1 MGLSFL
7 TQEIAMDLG
16 TANTVIFMNDQI
28 VLDEPSIVA
37 IDNSTGKAIALGQKA
52 KLMQER
58 ENPGIKTIRPMKD
71 GVIADFNAAEM
82 MIRGFIKQVNSRR
95 RSLFSPNIKMV
106 VGIPSGSTEV
116 EIRAVRDSSEHAGGR
131 DVYLIFEPMASALGI
146 GLDVE
151 APKGNMVVDI
161 GGGTTEIAVISLGG
175 IVVQDSIKIAGDV
188 FTNDIQQY
196 LKQQHNIRV
205 GQITA
210 EKIKIAIGA
219 VLPELDEN
227 EIEPE
232 PYAITGPN
240 QMTAHP
246 VHASITYQEIAHC
259 LDKSVARIE
268 SGILHVLEQT
278 PPELY
283 SDIVE
288 NGIYLAG
295 GGSLLRGLAKR
306 FTEKVNIQFHVAE
319 DPLRAV
325 ARGTCLALKNTD
337 NYSFLMR

>member
-37 IDNSTGKAIALGQKA
+37 IDNNTGKAIALGQKA

-175 IVVQDSIKIAGDV
+175 IVVQDSIKVAGDV

-219 VLPELDEN
+219 VIPELGEN
-227 EIEPE
+227 EVEPE

-246 VHASITYQEIAHC
+246 VHATITYQEIAHC

-268 SGILHVLEQT
+268 SAIPHVLEQT

-306 FTEKVNIQFHVAE
+306 FTEKVNIPFHVAE

>member
-1 MGLSFL
+1 MAFSFF
-7 TQEIAMDLG
+7 TQELAIDLG
-16 TANTVIFMNDQI
+16 TANTVIFQNDQI

-37 IDNSTGKAIALGQKA
+37 IDNNTGKCIALGQKA
-52 KLMQER
+52 KLMHEKT
-58 ENPGIKTIRPMKD
+58 NPGIKTVRPLRD

-82 MIRGFIKQVNSRR
+82 MIRGFIKQVNAKHK
-95 RSLFSPNIKMV
+95 SLFTPSLKIV

-131 DVYLIFEPMASALGI
+131 DVYLIYEPMAAALGI

-175 IVVQDSIKIAGDV
+175 IVQQDSIRTAGDV
-188 FTNDIQQY
+188 FTSDIQYY
-196 LKQQHNIRV
+196 LRQQHNIRV
-205 GQITA
+205 GETTA
-210 EKIKIAIGA
+210 EKIKIAVGA
-219 VLPELDEN
+219 VLPELED
-227 EIEPE
+227 EPE
-232 PYAITGPN
+232 PFIVRGPN
-240 QMTAHP
+240 LMTAHP
-246 VHASITYQEIAHC
+246 VDATITYPEIAHC
-259 LDKSVARIE
+259 LDKSISKLEA
-268 SGILHVLEQT
+268 SILHVLENT

-288 NGIYLAG
+288 NGIFLSG
-295 GGSLLRGLAKR
+295 GGALLRGLAQR
-306 FTEKVNIQFHVAE
+306 FSEKVNIQFHVAE

-325 ARGTCLALKNTD
+325 ARGTCIALKNVE